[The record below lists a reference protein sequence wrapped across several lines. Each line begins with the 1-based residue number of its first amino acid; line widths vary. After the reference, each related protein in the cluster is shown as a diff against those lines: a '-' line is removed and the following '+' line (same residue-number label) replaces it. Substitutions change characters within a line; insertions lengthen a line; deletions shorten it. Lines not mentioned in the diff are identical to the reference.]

1 MTAARD
7 HAPIGRSGWILFS
20 AMGVIWGVPYLF
32 IKVAVEHVDPPVVVF
47 GRAAIAAV
55 ALMAIAV
62 HRGALRPVLRRW
74 RPLLAFSV
82 IEMAVP
88 WILLTDAERH
98 LPSGIT
104 GLLIACVPMI
114 GAVCAY
120 MLGDRLALRP
130 VRLAGIGLGLGGVT
144 LLVATDLRGD
154 TPWWSVVEVLVVCVC
169 YATAPFIAARR
180 LSDVPDIGVAA
191 VSLAIVAVIYA
202 PLAALTWPVH
212 SPPARAWWAIVA
224 LGVICTLI
232 AFVLFFRLIATVG
245 PARATLITFIN
256 PAVAVVVG
264 AMFLDE
270 RISATTLVGFALVMA
285 GCWFATRQQAV
296 TRVVESHGQ

>member
-1 MTAARD
+1 
-7 HAPIGRSGWILFS
+7 
-20 AMGVIWGVPYLF
+20 MGVIWGVPYLF

-296 TRVVESHGQ
+296 TRVSESDGQ